1 MRKLFTLAL
10 TLFPW
15 IPGLLCQPAFTG
27 GELSVMEGQSLTVP
41 CHYESQYAGHVKY
54 WCRGKVRGFCT
65 SLARTDPA
73 IAAAGKVS
81 ISDDRVQ
88 LVFTVTMS
96 DLKEGDSGW
105 YLCGVEIGGAWTAD
119 VVTQTYINVIHG
131 MSVVNS
137 RLSGEEGS
145 SVTVECHYS
154 EKYRDSEKKW
164 CRIGDWSSCLLTG
177 SEGSYDDSSVAI
189 RDDRSR
195 TFTVTLKKLQMKDTG
210 WYWCCAG
217 QHQMHV
223 HVIVTPRL
231 WTTAETATSPPTQ
244 SQALAHLPPSEP
256 ITKDSWRSHRHIIES
271 FLVCASFLFLIGL
284 AILVR
289 KLWKRH
295 RQDPLLRQVQ
305 MIKARHNEYSGDV
318 GDPQSAAV
326 VFLNRDCED
335 AHMH

>member
-1 MRKLFTLAL
+1 MLKVFLAVTLI
-10 TLFPW
+10 PW
-15 IPGLLCQPAFTG
+15 IPGFLCRGSTE

-65 SLARTDPA
+65 TLARTDPA
-73 IAAAGKVS
+73 DPATGKVS
-81 ISDDRVQ
+81 IVDDPVQ

-105 YLCGVEIGGAWTAD
+105 YLCGVEIGSKWTAD
-119 VVTQTYINVIHG
+119 VVTETYIEVIHG

-154 EKYRDSEKKW
+154 EKYRDSQKKW
-164 CRIGDWSSCLLTG
+164 CRIGSWSSCVLTG
-177 SEGSYDDSSVAI
+177 SEGSYDDTSVAI
-189 RDDRSR
+189 RDDRTR
-195 TFTVTLKKLQMKDTG
+195 AFTVTLKELQMKDTG

-217 QHQMHV
+217 QLQMHV
-223 HVIVTPRL
+223 HVIVTPRS
-231 WTTAETATSPPTQ
+231 WTTAVTVTSPHTP
-244 SQALAHLPPSEP
+244 SRAPAYLPPPEP
-256 ITKDSWRSHRHIIES
+256 ITKLSWTSHSHIMET
-271 FLVCASFLFLIGL
+271 FLVCASFLFLVGM

-289 KLWKRH
+289 KWWKRH
-295 RQDPLLRQVQ
+295 RQDPTLRQVQ
-305 MIKARHNEYSGDV
+305 MIKARHNEYSEDMS
-318 GDPQSAAV
+318 DLQSAPV
-326 VFLNRDCED
+326 VFLNRDCLD